1 MIKNTV
7 LRLLQNFCN
16 SSMLFILAKEAD
28 NKTSEPK
35 KQTTEDEKI
44 TPIDIPV
51 VESSGEKETSM

>member
-1 MIKNTV
+1 
-7 LRLLQNFCN
+7 
-16 SSMLFILAKEAD
+16 MLFILAKEAD